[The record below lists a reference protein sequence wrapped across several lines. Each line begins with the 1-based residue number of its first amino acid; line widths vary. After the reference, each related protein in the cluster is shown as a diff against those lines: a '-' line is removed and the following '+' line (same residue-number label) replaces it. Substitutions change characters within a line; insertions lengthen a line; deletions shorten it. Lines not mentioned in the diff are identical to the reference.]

1 MAMDEDR
8 TRKKKEEDEE
18 EEEEEQTN
26 TKGKGIIE
34 KKKGIVI
41 QNYENS
47 PFLLLLCYFL
57 KFPKYPCHSHTNVLS
72 LFLSR
77 VVVGFGNYQLTWLGF
92 LFLMSWSTY
101 GACIR
106 SSPWAPAPP

>member
-57 KFPKYPCHSHTNVLS
+57 KFPKYPCLLS
-72 LFLSR
+72 KSNQLDKIELSTM
-77 VVVGFGNYQLTWLGF
+77 F
-92 LFLMSWSTY
+92 
-101 GACIR
+101 
-106 SSPWAPAPP
+106 